1 VLRFYEGVS
10 MNEVLKVADGQVIVM
25 EYTLQVD
32 GETIDTSAGHGPIEF
47 IQGVGNIIPGLEN
60 ALYGMAVGESKHVV
74 VAPGDGYGE
83 MDSEAFMEVP
93 RGQFPEDIPLEIGTQ
108 LELHDEAG
116 QPMVAR
122 IDQVGDSSVRLDF
135 NHPLAGKELHFAVK
149 IAGLRPAS
157 DEELDHGH
165 VHSGHAH

>member
-1 VLRFYEGVS
+1 MSED
-10 MNEVLKVADGQVIVM
+10 LKVADGQVIVM

-32 GETIDTSAGHGPIEF
+32 GETIDSSAGHGPIEF
-47 IQGVGNIIPGLEN
+47 IQGVGNIVPGLEK
-60 ALYGMAVGESKHVV
+60 ALYGMAVGESKDVV
-74 VAPGDGYGE
+74 VAAADGYGE
-83 MDSEAFMEVP
+83 MDSEAFMDVP
-93 RGQFPEDIPLEIGTQ
+93 RDQFPEDIPMEVGTQ
-108 LELHDEAG
+108 LELHDEAD

-122 IDQVGDSSVRLDF
+122 IDQVGDTTVRLDF

-149 IAGLRPAS
+149 IAGLRSAT

>member
-1 VLRFYEGVS
+1 MS
-10 MNEVLKVADGQVIVM
+10 EVLKVADRQVIVM

-47 IQGVGNIIPGLEN
+47 IQRQGNIIPGLEQ
-60 ALYGMAVGESKHVV
+60 ALYGMAVGESKAVV
-74 VAPGDGYGE
+74 VAARDGYGE
-83 MDSEAFMEVP
+83 LGREAHMEVP
-93 RGQFPEDIPLEIGTQ
+93 RDQFPEDLPMEVGAQ

-122 IDQVGDSSVRLDF
+122 IDQVGVSTVRLDF

-149 IAGLRPAS
+149 IAGLRPAT

-165 VHSGHAH
+165 VHSEHED